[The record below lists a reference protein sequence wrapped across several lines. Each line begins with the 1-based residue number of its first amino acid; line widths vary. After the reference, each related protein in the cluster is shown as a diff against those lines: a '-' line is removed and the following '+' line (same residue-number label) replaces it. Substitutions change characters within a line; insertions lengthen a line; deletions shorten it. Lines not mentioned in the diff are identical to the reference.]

1 MTQAMWVRMNELY
14 EIVNSYG
21 LCYRSASA
29 IQKAVPAYE
38 VNPLQAPRPS
48 HRLMWQWL

>member
-1 MTQAMWVRMNELY
+1 MTQTMWVRMNELY
-14 EIVNSYG
+14 EIANSMVFFYS
-21 LCYRSASA
+21 SAFA
-29 IQKAVPAYE
+29 IQKAVSPYE